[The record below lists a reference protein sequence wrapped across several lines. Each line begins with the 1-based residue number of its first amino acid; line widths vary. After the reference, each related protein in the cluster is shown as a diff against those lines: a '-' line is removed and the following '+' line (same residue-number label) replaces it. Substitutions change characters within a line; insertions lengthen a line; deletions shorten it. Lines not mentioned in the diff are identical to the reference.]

1 MARGL
6 ENCIMIERSQEQKIG
21 DEGEQ
26 WLLSE
31 ITSHPG
37 PSWIARRIEKDFGI
51 DVEAELSENTVK
63 GEILKLQCKTSEV
76 VPRHNGRVRFDVGRA
91 YVDYALS
98 CRYPVI
104 FIRVELSTKLA
115 WYLWLQDW
123 ILTDARASD
132 PARDQQNYTI
142 WVGESQTLRS
152 GLTTSLPEI
161 ARWRGPTQLVLSLR
175 DAMRAA
181 AATAN
186 PVLVRQ
192 IVGVLSEA
200 SPLLGNVFL
209 GLILREA
216 MDLGEQL
223 RGTFEGY
230 AVGEQ
235 LFALVRTFG
244 EKTTVEAVD
253 AMVRRNDSYSRT
265 GIIGLGILYDAF
277 HRHASSLRLV
287 DHFLAHKLPHVAYYC
302 ALREAN
308 PSKGYWDFMNGP
320 GDFVFAG
327 LKFTPPE
334 HSNFSDK
341 YANRGPS
348 AILDYLDSV

>member
-1 MARGL
+1 MT
-6 ENCIMIERSQEQKIG
+6 ERTTEQKIG
-21 DEGEQ
+21 DQGEQ

-31 ITSHPG
+31 ITSHPA

-51 DVEAELSENTVK
+51 DVEAELSANTVK
-63 GEILKLQCKTSEV
+63 GEILKLQCKTSEIV
-76 VPRHNGRVRFDVGRA
+76 LRQNGRIQFDVERP

-104 FIRVELSTKLA
+104 FIRIELSTKQA

-132 PARDQQNYTI
+132 PTQDQQSYTV
-142 WVGESQTLRS
+142 WVEESQTLSS
-152 GLTTSLPEI
+152 GLTNALAEI
-161 ARWRGPTQLVLSLR
+161 ARWRGRTQLILSLR

-186 PVLVRQ
+186 PALVEH
-192 IVGVLSEA
+192 IVGVLSVA
-200 SPLLGNVFL
+200 APLLGGVFL
-209 GLILREA
+209 DLILREA
-216 MDLGEQL
+216 MDLGGQL
-223 RGTFEGY
+223 RGTIEGK
-230 AVGEQ
+230 AVAEQ
-235 LFALVRTFG
+235 LFALARTFG
-244 EKTTVEAVD
+244 EKTTVETVD
-253 AMVRRNDSYSRT
+253 SMVRRDDSYSRT
-265 GIIGLGILYDAF
+265 GIVGLGILYDTF
-277 HRHASSLRLV
+277 HQHTSSLGLV
-287 DHFLAHKLPHVAYYC
+287 EHFLAHKLPHIAYYC

-308 PSKGYWDFMNGP
+308 PGKGSWDFLDGP

-334 HSNFSDK
+334 HWNFSDK

-348 AILDYLDSV
+348 AILDYLERV

>member
-1 MARGL
+1 MT
-6 ENCIMIERSQEQKIG
+6 ERTPEQKIG
-21 DEGEQ
+21 DQGEQ

-31 ITSHPG
+31 ITSHLA

-51 DVEAELSENTVK
+51 DIESELSENTVK
-63 GEILKLQCKTSEV
+63 GEILKLQCKTSEI
-76 VPRHNGRVRFDVGRA
+76 VPRHNGRIQFDVERT

-104 FIRVELSTKLA
+104 FIRVELSSKQA

-123 ILTDARASD
+123 ILTDARVSD
-132 PARDQQNYTI
+132 PALDQQSYTV
-142 WVGESQTLRS
+142 WVDESQTLSS
-152 GLTTSLPEI
+152 GLTKSLAEI

-200 SPLLGNVFL
+200 APLLGSVFL

-223 RGTFEGY
+223 RGSFEGY

-244 EKTTVEAVD
+244 ERTTVEAVD

-265 GIIGLGILYDAF
+265 GIIGLGILYDTF
-277 HRHASSLRLV
+277 HQHSSSLRLV
-287 DHFLAHKLPHVAYYC
+287 DHFLAYKLPQVAYYC

-308 PSKGYWDFMNGP
+308 PGKGYWDFINGP

-334 HSNFSDK
+334 HWNFSDK

-348 AILDYLDSV
+348 AILDYLESV

>member
-1 MARGL
+1 MP
-6 ENCIMIERSQEQKIG
+6 ERTSEQKIG
-21 DEGEQ
+21 DQGEQ

-31 ITSHPG
+31 ITSHPA
-37 PSWIARRIEKDFGI
+37 PSWIARRVEKDFGI

-63 GEILKLQCKTSEV
+63 GEILKLQCKTSEIV
-76 VPRHNGRVRFDVGRA
+76 LRQNGRVHFEIARP
-91 YVDYALS
+91 YLDYALA

-104 FIRVELSTKLA
+104 FVRIELSTRQA

-123 ILTDARASD
+123 ILMDARASD
-132 PARDQQNYTI
+132 PVQDQGSYTV
-142 WVGESQTLRS
+142 WVEESQTLSS
-152 GLTTSLPEI
+152 GLTNSLAEI
-161 ARWRGPTQLVLSLR
+161 ARWRGQTQLILSLR

-186 PVLVRQ
+186 PGLVKQ

-200 SPLLGNVFL
+200 APLLGNVFL

-235 LFALVRTFG
+235 LFALARTFG
-244 EKTTVEAVD
+244 EKASVETID

-265 GIIGLGILYDAF
+265 GIIGLGILYDTF
-277 HRHASSLRLV
+277 HARTSSLGLV
-287 DHFLAHKLPHVAYYC
+287 DHFLANKLPHVAYYC

-308 PSKGYWDFMNGP
+308 PGKGYWDFLNGP

-327 LKFTPPE
+327 LKFTPPKNW
-334 HSNFSDK
+334 NFSDK

-348 AILDYLDSV
+348 AILDYLEGV

>member
-1 MARGL
+1 MP
-6 ENCIMIERSQEQKIG
+6 ERTSEQKIG
-21 DEGEQ
+21 DQGEQ

-31 ITSHPG
+31 ITSHPA
-37 PSWIARRIEKDFGI
+37 PSWIARRVEKDFGI
-51 DVEAELSENTVK
+51 DIEAELSENTVR
-63 GEILKLQCKTSEV
+63 GEILKLQCKTSDV
-76 VPRHNGRVRFDVGRA
+76 VPRQNGRVQFDIERP

-104 FIRVELSTKLA
+104 FVRIELSTKLG

-132 PARDQQNYTI
+132 PGNDQHDYTV
-142 WVGESQTLRS
+142 WVKESQTLS
-152 GLTTSLPEI
+152 TGLTNSLADI
-161 ARWRGPTQLVLSLR
+161 ARWRGGTQLVLSLR

-181 AATAN
+181 AATAK
-186 PVLVRQ
+186 PELVRR

-200 SPLLGNVFL
+200 APPLGSVFL

-216 MDLGEQL
+216 MDLGGQL
-223 RGTFEGY
+223 RGTLEGN

-244 EKTTVEAVD
+244 EKTTVETID

-265 GIIGLGILYDAF
+265 GIIGLGILYDTF
-277 HRHASSLRLV
+277 HKHASSLGLV
-287 DHFLAHKLPHVAYYC
+287 DHFLAHELPQVAYYC

-308 PSKGYWDFMNGP
+308 PGKGYWDFINGP

-334 HSNFSDK
+334 NWNFSDK

-348 AILDYLDSV
+348 AILDYLEGV